1 MVINREEMKMKATNF
16 VVEDEAVRSSA
27 DRISNETRRM
37 RREFNGTT
45 QHFQLD
51 PRVVVELSQRGHLC
65 WCNDD
70 LKGHLRYLEQ
80 IGYTYVTNR
89 EAYGDRTDMEPEAR
103 ATVRY
108 GVADDKN
115 TPQDTY
121 LMIQPWE
128 FYEEDMKQL
137 DLQNSAVDKKIVSEG
152 KEVEKSYD
160 HRVTLTHN

>member
-1 MVINREEMKMKATNF
+1 MNVANF
-16 VVEDEAVRSSA
+16 VVEDEAVRTSA
-27 DRISNETRRM
+27 DRISTEGRRM

-51 PRVVVELSQRGHLC
+51 PRVLEELGQRGHLC

-70 LKGHLRYLEQ
+70 LKGHLLYLEQ

-89 EAYGDRTDMEPEAR
+89 EAYGDRTDMEPDAR

-115 TPQDTY
+115 APQDIY
-121 LMIQPWE
+121 LMIQPWK
-128 FYEEDMKQL
+128 YYNEDMEQQNKL
-137 DLQNSAVDKKIVSEG
+137 NSAVDKKIVSEG
-152 KEVEKSYD
+152 KDVEKGYD
-160 HRVTLTHN
+160 HKVQLTHN